1 MCLYPIEILIEF
13 PSYFLTYSSTKFKTG
28 WLPIGTYTTNTFP
41 RVDLLV
47 YQFLGSKFE
56 KWTWKARANYP
67 ILHQFRVK
75 SNRRISKGLIS
86 ESKFRFETA
95 GSIRLTLI
103 KMHLIKS
110 KECNRRAN
118 YPIPRLNC
126 TTRVQSRTKLFK
138 FSMLATR
145 KISDATA

>member
-28 WLPIGTYTTNTFP
+28 WLPIGTMYYQYLSSSRPTSY
-41 RVDLLV
+41 

-95 GSIRLTLI
+95 GSIKLTLI
-103 KMHLIKS
+103 KMHSIKS
-110 KECNRRAN
+110 KGRSRRAN
-118 YPIPRLNC
+118 YPIPLLNC
-126 TTRVQSRTKLFK
+126 TATVSRSVNGNRIEELVK
-138 FSMLATR
+138 
-145 KISDATA
+145 D

>member
-1 MCLYPIEILIEF
+1 MQQARKLPNPSVKLFYNCIPISE
-13 PSYFLTYSSTKFKTG
+13 S
-28 WLPIGTYTTNTFP
+28 
-41 RVDLLV
+41 
-47 YQFLGSKFE
+47 
-56 KWTWKARANYP
+56 
-67 ILHQFRVK
+67 K

-126 TTRVQSRTKLFK
+126 TTLYGCIPISESKFRLFRFETAGSIRLTLIYK
-138 FSMLATR
+138 MHSIADSTR
-145 KISDATA
+145 LTLINMHSI